1 MRILLVDDESR
12 LLDSTRRAIRVERP
26 GWAVFTAC
34 GGEEALQ
41 VIQDREIDV
50 LVTDMLM
57 PGMDGAA
64 LLRRVRQ
71 LSPGTVRLILSGHA
85 GRDLIQ
91 SCEASFHQF
100 LGKPVD
106 PDAFIQLL
114 GTFEV
119 APEDQKT
126 VNARRLVAGLEQVPS
141 LPSLYAELA
150 HLLTEPDPSL
160 EVVCR
165 IVQRDLGMAS
175 KVLKLANSCYISSE
189 RKVNDLRQ
197 ALDLLSLDV
206 LKQAIQVH
214 GALEVAQD
222 LHPSGL
228 DLAGLWEHSA
238 AVGRAAATLAEAE
251 GQGLGVA
258 SACYSAGL
266 LHDLGRAVLAGES
279 ELAYQGCLDLV
290 QAEHRPLP
298 LVELEAYGTDHAAVG
313 AELLHLCGLDPALCR
328 AVASHHGPRSAT
340 TGDFLSQAV
349 QMGDA
354 WCSQSLQGKAFSD
367 GLGVDLPNP
376 SNSFQRWA
384 AILDGA
390 HLNPLPSHL

>member
-34 GGEEALQ
+34 SGEEALQ

-160 EVVCR
+160 EAVGR
-165 IVQRDLGMAS
+165 IVRRDLGMAS

-189 RKVNDLRQ
+189 RKVNDFCQ
-197 ALDLLSLDV
+197 ALDLLNLEV
-206 LKQAIQVH
+206 LKQAVLVH
-214 GALEVAQD
+214 GALEVARELQ
-222 LHPSGL
+222 PSGL
-228 DLAGLWEHSA
+228 DLTGLWEHSA

-251 GQGLGVA
+251 GQVPKVV
-258 SACYSAGL
+258 SSCYSAGL
-266 LHDLGRAVLAGES
+266 LHDIGQVVLAGES
-279 ELAYQGCLDLV
+279 ELAYRGCLDLARTE
-290 QAEHRPLP
+290 QCPLS
-298 LVELEAYGTDHAAVG
+298 LVELEAYGTDHPAVG
-313 AELLHLCGLDPALCR
+313 AELLHLWGLDPALCR
-328 AVASHHGPRSAT
+328 AVASHHAPQSGT
-340 TGDFLSQAV
+340 NGDFLSLAV

-354 WCSQSLQGKAFSD
+354 WCSHSLQGNPFSD
-367 GLGVDLPNP
+367 GLGVDLHGPRDT
-376 SNSFQRWA
+376 SQRWI

-390 HLNPLPSHL
+390 HPNPQPSLL